1 MNTSANTDNNN
12 MTIPNI
18 DPATTPRSI
27 NKIAI
32 IGSGTMGG
40 GIAMNF
46 LNAGIKTTLLD
57 LNAEALAHGLGVI
70 RKNYQ
75 ASVKRGKLTE
85 VEVEQ
90 CMALLTSTCDYSD
103 LADMDLVIE
112 AVFENMDV
120 KKKVFTALDKVCKP
134 GAILATNTSTLNV
147 DEIAAVTSR
156 PSDVIGLHF
165 FSPANIMKL
174 LEIIRGE
181 KTADSVLLTAVN
193 LAKAIRKVP
202 VVSGVCWGFIG
213 NRILEPYAR
222 ESARLV
228 LEGASPTQI
237 DTVLT
242 NFGLAMGLP
251 SMIDMAGIDVGYLV
265 RQGNYEACYGRDSS
279 YAVVCDELYKLG
291 RFGQKT
297 GRGFYIYEG
306 RDKKEDPEV
315 IELAANLAK
324 EHSVTQREI
333 SDQEILERTIY
344 MLINEGAQVLDEGI
358 AYSADDIDTVYC
370 NGYGFPANRG
380 GPMQYADDIGL
391 QTVVDALEKH
401 GNALGNYGKQW
412 FKPAPLLKRL
422 AAEGKSFKDLRY

>member
-1 MNTSANTDNNN
+1 MNTSANADNNN

-18 DPATTPRSI
+18 DAATTPRSI

-120 KKKVFTALDKVCKP
+120 KKKVFTALDEVCKP

-242 NFGLAMGLP
+242 KFGLAMGLP

-265 RQGNYEACYGRDSS
+265 RQGNY
-279 YAVVCDELYKLG
+279 
-291 RFGQKT
+291 
-297 GRGFYIYEG
+297 
-306 RDKKEDPEV
+306 
-315 IELAANLAK
+315 
-324 EHSVTQREI
+324 
-333 SDQEILERTIY
+333 
-344 MLINEGAQVLDEGI
+344 
-358 AYSADDIDTVYC
+358 
-370 NGYGFPANRG
+370 
-380 GPMQYADDIGL
+380 
-391 QTVVDALEKH
+391 
-401 GNALGNYGKQW
+401 
-412 FKPAPLLKRL
+412 
-422 AAEGKSFKDLRY
+422 